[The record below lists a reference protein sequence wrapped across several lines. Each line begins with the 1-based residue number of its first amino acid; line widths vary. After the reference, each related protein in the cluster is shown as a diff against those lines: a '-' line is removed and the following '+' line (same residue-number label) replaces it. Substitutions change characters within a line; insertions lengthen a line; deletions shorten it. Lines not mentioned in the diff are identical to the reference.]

1 MQKDALVLPSPAKL
15 NLMLHILGRREDGYH
30 ELQTLFQFLDYG
42 DEMTFSVRED
52 GEIRLLTEFAGVPHD
67 HNLIVKAARQLQAQS
82 GCTLGIDIHIDKIL
96 PMGGG
101 IGGGSSN
108 AATTL
113 LGLNHLWGLDWSED
127 QLAALGLNLGADV
140 PVFVRGHAA
149 FAEGVGEKLSP
160 EYPEEPW
167 YVVLVPQVSVST
179 AEIFSHPLLTRN
191 SLPIKVRPVPKGNS
205 RNDCEAVVTE
215 LYPDVRK
222 ALNLL
227 GKYTEAKLTGTGSC
241 IFGAFPNE
249 ADADKVLHLLADT
262 LTGFVAKGSNVSML
276 HRKLQDLSK
285 ETGTRYS

>member
-1 MQKDALVLPSPAKL
+1 
-15 NLMLHILGRREDGYH
+15 MLHILGRREDGYH

-42 DEMTFSVRED
+42 DEMTFSVRD
-52 GEIRLLTEFAGVPHD
+52 DAKICLHTEFPGVPHD
-67 HNLIVKAARQLQAQS
+67 QNLIVRAAKLLQQHAA
-82 GCTLGIDIHIDKIL
+82 CPLGIDIQIKKVL

-113 LGLNHLWGLDWSED
+113 LALNHLWQLGWDED
-127 QLAALGLNLGADV
+127 RLAALGLSLGADV

-149 FAEGVGEKLSP
+149 FAEGVGEILSP

-249 ADADKVLHLLADT
+249 ADADKVLHLLT
-262 LTGFVAKGSNVSML
+262 ETNTGFVAKGSNVSML
-276 HRKLQDLSK
+276 HRTLQNL
-285 ETGTRYS
+285 

>member
-1 MQKDALVLPSPAKL
+1 MQKTPLILPSPAKL

-42 DEMTFSVRED
+42 DEMTFSVRDD
-52 GEIRLLTEFAGVPHD
+52 GKICLHTEFAGVPHD
-67 HNLIVKAARQLQAQS
+67 QNLIVKAATKLQQQS
-82 GCTLGIDIHIDKIL
+82 GCSLGIDIWIKKVL

-113 LGLNHLWGLDWSED
+113 LGLNHLWQLGWD
-127 QLAALGLNLGADV
+127 QDRLATLGLSLGADV

-149 FAEGVGEKLSP
+149 FAEGVGEILTP
-160 EYPEEPW
+160 VEPEEPW
-167 YVVLVPQVSVST
+167 YLVLVPQVAVST
-179 AEIFSHPLLTRN
+179 AEIFSHPLLTRD

-227 GKYTEAKLTGTGSC
+227 SKYTEAKLTGTGSC

-249 ADADKVLHLLADT
+249 ADADKVLHLLTET

-276 HRKLQDLSK
+276 HRKLQDL
-285 ETGTRYS
+285 